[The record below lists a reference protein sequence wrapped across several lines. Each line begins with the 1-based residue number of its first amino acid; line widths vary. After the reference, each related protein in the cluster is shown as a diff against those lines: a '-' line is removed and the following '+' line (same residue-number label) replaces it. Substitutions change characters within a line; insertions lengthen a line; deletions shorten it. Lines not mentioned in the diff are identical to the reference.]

1 MRTVRCLYL
10 IGLTAL
16 SCGLASAASSAHE
29 WTKAWTTTAKPEL
42 RVETNDGSVT
52 IHVWDDKKIEA
63 VVTARGWEIS
73 SSEVRIHERQ
83 VGDRVELEARV
94 PDWHM
99 DFLNFGDRSLHI
111 DLHVPRDT
119 RTDVHSGDG
128 SVEVSGLQGEVRINT
143 GDGSI
148 HAMGVGGS
156 LDARTGD
163 GSVHADGR
171 FDSLNVRTGDGSVEV
186 SVNPGSRVSSA
197 WRIETGDGGVNV
209 RLPRELS
216 ADLDVHTGDGSLDVD
231 LPLTMKSANTGEDRK
246 DLHGKLN
253 GGGQPLYIR
262 TGDGGIHV
270 RGS

>member
-1 MRTVRCLYL
+1 MRTGSYVY
-10 IGLTAL
+10 LTAL
-16 SCGLASAASSAHE
+16 AALGCGLASATASGAQ
-29 WTKAWTTTAKPEL
+29 WTKTWPTTAKPEL
-42 RVETNDGSVT
+42 RIETNDGSVT
-52 IHVWDDKKIEA
+52 IHVWDEKKIEA

-99 DFLNFGDRSLHI
+99 DFLNFGERSLKI

-171 FDSLNVRTGDGSVEV
+171 FDSLNVRTGDGSV
-186 SVNPGSRVSSA
+186 
-197 WRIETGDGGVNV
+197 NV

-253 GGGQPLYIR
+253 GGGQPVYIR
-262 TGDGGIHV
+262 TGDGGVHV